1 MMTDESN
8 IQQSPME
15 GDGEKKE
22 GRNFVDAVCDPC
34 GLVPDNLEEAL
45 AHKKKMKELKVDQE
59 AASDM
64 EPFDQTSQEKKNSAA
79 NDEAVDSMLSSFGID
94 CCGKAP
100 APDDE
105 VEVKEFSTE
114 KIAKLDE
121 ENTDEGMTKNA
132 ENISV
137 TTGNNSHQTRS
148 LADIAAKMD
157 EIDLETAADDTVGEQ
172 LVDEGNSFQKVTEE
186 QEWYKEPLYAGLIIL
201 CGGFGIAIFVM
212 VILLIANRN

>member
-1 MMTDESN
+1 MMEERN

-15 GDGEKKE
+15 GDGEKKQE
-22 GRNFVDAVCDPC
+22 KDFIDAVCDPC
-34 GLVPDNLEEAL
+34 GLVPDNLEVAL
-45 AHKKKMKELKVDQE
+45 AHKKKMKELKVERE
-59 AASDM
+59 AAAGI
-64 EPFDQTSQEKKNSAA
+64 EPINQISQEEKNNAPD
-79 NDEAVDSMLSSFGID
+79 DEAVDSMLSNFGID

-105 VEVKEFSTE
+105 VEVREFSAE
-114 KIAKLDE
+114 KIANLDE
-121 ENTDEGMTKNA
+121 QNEDEVMGNNV

-172 LVDEGNSFQKVTEE
+172 LVDEGNSFQKITDG

-201 CGGFGIAIFVM
+201 CGAFGIAIFVM

>member
-1 MMTDESN
+1 MMEERN

-15 GDGEKKE
+15 GDGEKKQE
-22 GRNFVDAVCDPC
+22 KDFIDAVCDPC
-34 GLVPDNLEEAL
+34 GLVPDNLEVAL
-45 AHKKKMKELKVDQE
+45 AHKKKMKELKVERE
-59 AASDM
+59 AAAGI
-64 EPFDQTSQEKKNSAA
+64 EPINQISQEEKNNAPD
-79 NDEAVDSMLSSFGID
+79 DEAVDSMLSNFGID

-105 VEVKEFSTE
+105 VEVREFSAE
-114 KIAKLDE
+114 KIANLDE
-121 ENTDEGMTKNA
+121 QNEDEVMGNNV

-157 EIDLETAADDTVGEQ
+157 EIDLETAADDTVGDQ
-172 LVDEGNSFQKVTEE
+172 LVDEGNSFQKITDG

-201 CGGFGIAIFVM
+201 CGAFGIAIFVM

>member
-1 MMTDESN
+1 MTEESN

-15 GDGEKKE
+15 GDGEKKQE
-22 GRNFVDAVCDPC
+22 KDFIDAVCDPC
-34 GLVPDNLEEAL
+34 GLVPDNLEVAL
-45 AHKKKMKELKVDQE
+45 AHKKKMKELKVERE
-59 AASDM
+59 AAAGI
-64 EPFDQTSQEKKNSAA
+64 EPINQISQEEKNNAPD
-79 NDEAVDSMLSSFGID
+79 DEAVDSMLSNFGID

-105 VEVKEFSTE
+105 VEVREFSAE
-114 KIAKLDE
+114 KIANLDE
-121 ENTDEGMTKNA
+121 QNEDEVMGNNV

-157 EIDLETAADDTVGEQ
+157 EIDLETAADDTVGDQ
-172 LVDEGNSFQKVTEE
+172 LVDEGNSFQKITDG

-201 CGGFGIAIFVM
+201 CGAFGIAIFVM

>member
-1 MMTDESN
+1 MMEERN

-15 GDGEKKE
+15 GDGEKKQE
-22 GRNFVDAVCDPC
+22 KDFIDAVCDPC
-34 GLVPDNLEEAL
+34 GLVPDNLEVAL
-45 AHKKKMKELKVDQE
+45 AHKKKMKELKVERE
-59 AASDM
+59 AAAGI
-64 EPFDQTSQEKKNSAA
+64 EPINQISQEEKNNAPD
-79 NDEAVDSMLSSFGID
+79 DEAVDSMLSNFGID

-105 VEVKEFSTE
+105 VEVREFSAE
-114 KIAKLDE
+114 KIANLDE
-121 ENTDEGMTKNA
+121 QNEDEVMGNNV

-157 EIDLETAADDTVGEQ
+157 EIDLETAADDTVGDQ
-172 LVDEGNSFQKVTEE
+172 LIDEGNSFQKITDG

-201 CGGFGIAIFVM
+201 CGAFGIAIFVM